1 MSKQLNNIRVA
12 VMATD
17 GFEQSEFK
25 KPIKE
30 LRKEGILVDV
40 VSLNKG
46 KIRGWKNRKWGD
58 KFKVDVTIDNALS
71 ANYDMLVLPGGVMNS
86 DSLRTNVQAV

>member
-40 VSLNKG
+40 VSLN
-46 KIRGWKNRKWGD
+46 
-58 KFKVDVTIDNALS
+58 
-71 ANYDMLVLPGGVMNS
+71 
-86 DSLRTNVQAV
+86 